1 VDLLAL
7 DPSNPR
13 SIRHQIEALG
23 EQVTQLP
30 GATENGVLSP
40 LAGVMLHCQ
49 TELATQAPETLT
61 TKALWE
67 FRGQVAVLSSLIT
80 EAYLR

>member
-1 VDLLAL
+1 M
-7 DPSNPR
+7 
-13 SIRHQIEALG
+13 
-23 EQVTQLP
+23 
-30 GATENGVLSP
+30 LSP

-49 TELATQAPETLT
+49 TELATQAPDTLT

-67 FRGQVAVLSSLIT
+67 FRGQVASLSSLIT